1 MTLIFEN
8 AVRRCR
14 CELNV
19 NIVVLFDFKD
29 IVHII
34 LQDAGSLCHV
44 FPKSRGIFVGFIK
57 QFW

>member
-1 MTLIFEN
+1 M
-8 AVRRCR
+8 

-19 NIVVLFDFKD
+19 NIVVSFDFKD

-57 QFW
+57 QF